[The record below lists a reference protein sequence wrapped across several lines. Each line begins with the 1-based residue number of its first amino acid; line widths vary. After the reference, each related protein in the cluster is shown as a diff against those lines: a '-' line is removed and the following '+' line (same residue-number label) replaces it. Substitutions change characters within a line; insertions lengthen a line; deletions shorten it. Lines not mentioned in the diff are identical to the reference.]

1 MATKALRINVTIVQQ
16 SLVKSVWS
24 KLLVT
29 TLWQHCHVQPWQK
42 ITCSRMN
49 VLIMQKI
56 WCKDIL
62 YIVEC
67 FHNDFLRYFH
77 YLCTIPIWPDIDFDQ
92 YFFSRK
98 FIQLNNHNHSV
109 QKVTV
114 FGRVWWEQKPYARNC
129 PQNKKSRI
137 CIVINSYKVEWCRF
151 SASLPSKLIDFWT
164 IREKQ
169 PFSARLKWIVFP
181 CMSTSY

>member
-1 MATKALRINVTIVQQ
+1 MKALRINVTIVQ

-42 ITCSRMN
+42 ITCSRIN
-49 VLIMQKI
+49 VLIMQKYDARTFYTLLSVFI
-56 WCKDIL
+56 MISCVTSITSL
-62 YIVEC
+62 
-67 FHNDFLRYFH
+67 
-77 YLCTIPIWPDIDFDQ
+77 IWPDIDFDQ
-92 YFFSRK
+92 YFFSGK
-98 FIQLNNHNHSV
+98 FIQLNNHDHSV
-109 QKVTV
+109 QKVIV
-114 FGRVWWEQKPYARNC
+114 FGRVWWKQKPYARNC

-169 PFSARLKWIVFP
+169 LFSARQKWMELFEYIILVF
-181 CMSTSY
+181 C